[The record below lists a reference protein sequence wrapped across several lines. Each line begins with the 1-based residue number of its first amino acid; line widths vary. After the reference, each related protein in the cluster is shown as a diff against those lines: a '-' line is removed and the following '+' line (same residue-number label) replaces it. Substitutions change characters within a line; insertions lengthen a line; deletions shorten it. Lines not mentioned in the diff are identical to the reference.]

1 MSELVWAPV
10 RVRIGDLRLW
20 ERNPRRIRPAHAKRP
35 LKSWE
40 EFGQVQT
47 IAIGPD
53 GEVYDGHQRLS
64 ALLAAYGPDYE
75 VLALQASASGHGA
88 PARVS

>member
-10 RVRIGDLRLW
+10 RVRIGDLKPW
-20 ERNPRRIRPAHAKRP
+20 ERNPRRIRPAHAKR
-35 LKSWE
+35 LLESWE

-53 GEVYDGHQRLS
+53 GEVVQES
-64 ALLAAYGPDYE
+64 QNE
-75 VLALQASASGHGA
+75 
-88 PARVS
+88 